1 MQRCFTSQIDW
12 WYKEYDQALEIM
24 WIREQ
29 KYYKYL
35 RPSWIPWIPNPWRI
49 HGIQKSIKT
58 DYLQSQTK
66 SENQRNPRKS
76 RTPRNPKN
84 PRISCILSAVPEFQ
98 EFWILE
104 EPTKISTAERI
115 QEILGFF
122 GFLEVLDFLGF
133 LWFSDLVWLCK

>member
-1 MQRCFTSQIDW
+1 M
-12 WYKEYDQALEIM
+12 
-24 WIREQ
+24 
-29 KYYKYL
+29 
-35 RPSWIPWIPNPWRI
+35 

-84 PRISCILSAVPEFQ
+84 PRISCILSAVLIFVDSSRIQ
-98 EFWILE
+98 NSWN
-104 EPTKISTAERI
+104 SGTAERM

-122 GFLEVLDFLGF
+122 GFLGVLDFLGF
-133 LWFSDLVWLCK
+133 L